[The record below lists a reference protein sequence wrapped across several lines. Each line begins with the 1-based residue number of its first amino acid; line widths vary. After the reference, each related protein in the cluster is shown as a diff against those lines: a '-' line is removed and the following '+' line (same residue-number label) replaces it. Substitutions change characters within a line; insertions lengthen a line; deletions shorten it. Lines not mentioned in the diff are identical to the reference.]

1 MPNKEQKKGCDCY
14 ELEGILFRCAE
25 CRGNSSPEKVKEEEE
40 CPEGSKPCGVTCS
53 CPVKLSTPPQ
63 EQSEWNTL
71 LSEHVVSKNTATTP
85 TPKQEDWEKEWEK
98 QWGWLEE
105 KFTIVDWSA
114 VKDFIHQTLLTQR
127 EEIIREIGEK
137 MPTIRAEND
146 NNPYIIGREEYC
158 SEVKSLLK
166 DLKNR
171 V

>member
-1 MPNKEQKKGCDCY
+1 MPNKEQKKGCCKLCH
-14 ELEGILFRCAE
+14 ELVGEYSICSAHQNGCP
-25 CRGNSSPEKVKEEEE
+25 NHSPEKVEEDFNINGKAMKNGVLGEF
-40 CPEGSKPCGVTCS
+40 EGYELAPSS
-53 CPVKLSTPPQ
+53 LI
-63 EQSEWNTL
+63 NF
-71 LSEHVVSKNTATTP
+71 A
-85 TPKQEDWEKEWEK
+85 PKHADWEIEYRKMIESVS
-98 QWGWLEE
+98 QSGWFDCAGEE
-105 KFTIVDWSA
+105 FVGDLKA
-114 VKDFIHQTLLTQR
+114 FIHQTLLTQR